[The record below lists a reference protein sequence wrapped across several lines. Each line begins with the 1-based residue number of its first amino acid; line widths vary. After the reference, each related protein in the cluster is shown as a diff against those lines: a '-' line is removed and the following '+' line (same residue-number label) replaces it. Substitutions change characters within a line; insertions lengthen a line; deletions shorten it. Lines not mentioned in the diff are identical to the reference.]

1 MGYNLSYCGT
11 KYLIDSIYYAYK
23 EGEFFDGNLTRKI
36 YPIVARKYSKTCNN
50 IKCNITRATDMMFYE
65 CEETKLLKYLKFQVI
80 SKPGTKLIIE
90 AILNKI
96 NLEKE

>member
-1 MGYNLSYCGT
+1 
-11 KYLIDSIYYAYK
+11 
-23 EGEFFDGNLTRKI
+23 
-36 YPIVARKYSKTCNN
+36 
-50 IKCNITRATDMMFYE
+50 MMFYE